1 MNKKLSIVG
10 VQSKIYWEDIEANK
24 VHFEDQIK
32 RAVNSSTPDII
43 VLPETFTTGFTMNLD
58 RIDDWES
65 GETLAWMQG
74 ISAEVGAA
82 IVGSVSFMF
91 ADGKARNRCLFVK
104 PDGEWQYYD
113 KRHLFS
119 LGNENEF
126 FEPGDGKTVVEFR
139 GWKVMLQVCYDL
151 RFPVFV
157 RNHVEDPY
165 DLIVY
170 CANWPEP
177 RIEAWTT
184 LLRARAMENQAY
196 VIGVSCVGVD
206 GNGVYCPG
214 ESMCVDMKGDV
225 VARNEGL
232 LKMNCDRADLQRFRE
247 RFPVLIDSAKDY
259 PSV

>member
-58 RIDDWES
+58 CIDDWES

-119 LGNENEF
+119 LEMRMNSSSPEMAKPLLN
-126 FEPGDGKTVVEFR
+126 FEAGR
-139 GWKVMLQVCYDL
+139 
-151 RFPVFV
+151 
-157 RNHVEDPY
+157 
-165 DLIVY
+165 
-170 CANWPEP
+170 
-177 RIEAWTT
+177 
-184 LLRARAMENQAY
+184 
-196 VIGVSCVGVD
+196 
-206 GNGVYCPG
+206 
-214 ESMCVDMKGDV
+214 
-225 VARNEGL
+225 
-232 LKMNCDRADLQRFRE
+232 
-247 RFPVLIDSAKDY
+247 
-259 PSV
+259 